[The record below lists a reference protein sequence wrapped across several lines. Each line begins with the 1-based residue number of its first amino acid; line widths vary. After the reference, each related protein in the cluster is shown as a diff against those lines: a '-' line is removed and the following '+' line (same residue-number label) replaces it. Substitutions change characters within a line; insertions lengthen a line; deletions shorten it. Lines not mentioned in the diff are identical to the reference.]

1 MPEKVY
7 KVKLGGWRVPMSIAT
22 KTLLAFL
29 LIITVLGGGFYY
41 YATHTL
47 SRETDREAVDSL
59 KSNLKGALRLYQ
71 MRMEQMKLGMLQA
84 GSEEAVREAVA
95 RRDSAGL
102 KKLLDGYAASRGYVD
117 LWAVVGPD
125 GRVIAR
131 RNGRTGDILDVNG
144 IVARALSSAEP
155 VTSTE
160 TVTRDFL
167 AKEGAELASG
177 VEGGALMQIAVTPV
191 VNGGR
196 SSGAFVTGILLN
208 GYEWLPRAIYE
219 NYNVTSAIIADTERE
234 ARVIASTSVSRPVLG
249 PMSALPEDIGAKV
262 LSNVPYAGATLLE
275 GVEAFL
281 AIEPLTRADGK
292 VVGALAVGI
301 FGSEV
306 RHNLVEMKKNIL
318 LVTCLGVVFSLI
330 FAGLSY
336 RDTVKPI
343 SAITSAM
350 DETANGNLNVRVEVS
365 TGDDFEKIADGFNQ
379 MLGSIQLR
387 EKRLNRFNEL
397 SKILIQSNEPEA
409 LLRKALGR
417 TIELTNSHMGAVYI
431 HDEANEL
438 LKPVASFGAGEGEVR
453 TLNFGEGL
461 AGKCAL
467 ERKTVL
473 LEGINDANLSVET
486 GFTKI
491 MPSGLAWFPM
501 ICKEK
506 LSGVFVLGS
515 LHPYNPDEVL
525 HIEYLVAQIAIAL
538 DNALIHKELE
548 KLSVTDPLTGLYNRR
563 HLFDVLSAEFS
574 KAKRYRHQLAVMMID
589 IDNFKSINDT
599 FGHQQGDRILAE
611 LSGILKAKT
620 RTTDVWARYGG
631 EEFMGFVTH
640 CPPDGMVV
648 LAEKVRKAVEE
659 NMFSG
664 MNGRKVTVSIGI
676 GFFPSEE
683 IRTMEDLIKAADDNL
698 YRAKNRGKNMV
709 VIEEAL
715 KEAC

>member
-7 KVKLGGWRVPMSIAT
+7 RVVWGGWRLNLSIAT
-22 KTLLAFL
+22 KTLFAFL

-59 KSNLKGALRLYQ
+59 RSNLKGALRLYQ
-71 MRMEQMKLGMLQA
+71 MRVEQMKLGMLQA
-84 GSEEAVREAVA
+84 GSEESVRGAVA
-95 RRDSAGL
+95 RQDSSAL

-131 RNGRTGDILDVNG
+131 RNGKTGDILDVNG
-144 IVARALSSAEP
+144 IVRKSLSTSEP
-155 VTSTE
+155 LTSTE
-160 TVTRDFL
+160 IVTRDFL
-167 AKEGAELASG
+167 SKEGEELASRS
-177 VEGGALMQIAVTPV
+177 EGSGLMQIAVTPV
-191 VNGGR
+191 VSGGR

-208 GYEWLPRAIYE
+208 GYSWLPRAVYE
-219 NYNVTSAIIADTERE
+219 NYNLTSAIIANTERE
-234 ARVIASTSVSRPVLG
+234 ARVIASTAVSKPVFG
-249 PMSALPEDIGAKV
+249 PMSALPEDIGARV
-262 LSNVPYAGATLLE
+262 LNNVPYAGAALLE
-275 GVEAFL
+275 GTEAFI
-281 AIEPLTRADGK
+281 AIEPLTGTDGK

-301 FGSEV
+301 FGSDV

-350 DETANGNLNVRVEVS
+350 DETAKGNLNVRVEVR
-365 TGDDFEKIADGFNQ
+365 TRDDFEKIANGFNQ

-417 TIELTNSHMGAVYI
+417 TIELTNSHMGAVYL
-431 HDEANEL
+431 HDETNEL
-438 LKPVASFGAGEGEVR
+438 LKPIVSFGVGEGEVR
-453 TLNFGEGL
+453 SLNFGEGL
-461 AGKCAL
+461 AGKCAI

-515 LHPYNPDEVL
+515 LQPYNPDEIL
-525 HIEYLVAQIAIAL
+525 HIEYLIAQIAIAL

-548 KLSVTDPLTGLYNRR
+548 KLSVTDPLTGIYNRR
-563 HLFDVLSAEFS
+563 HLFDALSAEFS

-599 FGHQQGDRILAE
+599 YGHQQGDRILSE
-611 LSGILKAKT
+611 LGQILKAKT

-631 EEFMGFVTH
+631 EEFLGFITH
-640 CPPDGMVV
+640 CPPEGMVV
-648 LAEKVRKAVEE
+648 LAEKVRKSVEE
-659 NMFSG
+659 HMFPG
-664 MNGRKVTVSIGI
+664 MDQKVTVSIGI
-676 GFFPSEE
+676 GFFPSES
-683 IRTMEDLIKAADDNL
+683 IGTMEDLIKVADENL

-709 VIEEAL
+709 VIEDAL
-715 KEAC
+715 REAC

>member
-7 KVKLGGWRVPMSIAT
+7 KVVWGGWRLNLSIAT
-22 KTLLAFL
+22 KTLFAFL

-47 SRETDREAVDSL
+47 SKETDREAVDSL

-71 MRMEQMKLGMLQA
+71 MRMDQMKLGMLQA
-84 GSEEAVREAVA
+84 GSEESVRGAVV

-117 LWAVVGPD
+117 LWAVVAPD

-131 RNGRTGDILDVNG
+131 RNGKTGDILEVNG
-144 IVARALSSAEP
+144 IVAKALSSAEP

-167 AKEGAELASG
+167 AKEGAELASR

-208 GYEWLPRAIYE
+208 GYEWLPRAVYE
-219 NYNVTSAIIADTERE
+219 NYNVTSAVIANTERE
-234 ARVIASTSVSRPVLG
+234 ARVIASTAVSKPVFG
-249 PMSALPEDIGAKV
+249 PMSALPEDIGARV
-262 LSNVPYAGATLLE
+262 LNNVPYAGSALLE
-275 GVEAFL
+275 GAEAFI
-281 AIEPLTRADGK
+281 AIEPLAGVDGK
-292 VVGALAVGI
+292 VVGALAVGV

-306 RHNLVEMKKNIL
+306 RHNLVEMEKNML

-330 FAGLSY
+330 FAGFSY
-336 RDTVKPI
+336 HDTVKPI

-350 DETANGNLNVRVEVS
+350 DETAKGNLNVRVEVR
-365 TGDDFEKIADGFNQ
+365 TRDDFEKIADGFNQ
-379 MLGSIQLR
+379 MIGSIQLR
-387 EKRLNRFNEL
+387 ERRLNRFNEL

-417 TIELTNSHMGAVYI
+417 TIELTNSHMGAVYL
-431 HDEANEL
+431 HDEAYEL
-438 LKPVASFGAGEGEVR
+438 LKPIVSFGVGEGEVR
-453 TLNFGEGL
+453 TLSIGEGL

-501 ICKEK
+501 VCKEK

-515 LHPYNPDEVL
+515 IHPYHPDEIL
-525 HIEYLVAQIAIAL
+525 HIEYLINQIAIAL

-548 KLSVTDPLTGLYNRR
+548 RLSVTDPLTGIYNRR
-563 HLFDVLSAEFS
+563 HLFDALSAEFS

-589 IDNFKSINDT
+589 IDDFKSINDT
-599 FGHQQGDRILAE
+599 YGHQQGDRILSE
-611 LSGILKAKT
+611 LSQTLKGKT

-631 EEFMGFVTH
+631 EEFMGFITH
-640 CPPDGMVV
+640 CPPEGMVV
-648 LAEKVRKAVEE
+648 LAEKVRRSVEE

-664 MNGRKVTVSIGI
+664 MNGQKVTVSIGI
-676 GFFPSEE
+676 GFFPSES
-683 IRTMEDLIKAADDNL
+683 IMTMEELIKSADDNL
-698 YRAKNRGKNMV
+698 YKAKRRGKNMV
-709 VIEEAL
+709 VIEDAL
-715 KEAC
+715 REAC